1 MRSVV
6 MVVAILAVLSLSLP
20 LWHYTAAFASREWGI
35 SLTLNSAQFIP
46 LSSGEGNQVKVTVN
60 YTALNS
66 TLLGQSINAAIK
78 VYVPPN
84 ATAIKSTSLANGF
97 IVNSSGIQELKTTII
112 YNQTRNVTAV
122 VQFTDATKT
131 IPVSNPI
138 QARLN
143 LTQGD
148 ETTIT
153 TEIEKPEI
161 ADLPP

>member
-1 MRSVV
+1 
-6 MVVAILAVLSLSLP
+6 
-20 LWHYTAAFASREWGI
+20 
-35 SLTLNSAQFIP
+35 
-46 LSSGEGNQVKVTVN
+46 
-60 YTALNS
+60 
-66 TLLGQSINAAIK
+66 
-78 VYVPPN
+78 
-84 ATAIKSTSLANGF
+84 
-97 IVNSSGIQELKTTII
+97 
-112 YNQTRNVTAV
+112 